1 LYHQLN
7 EEPEDESMNSDLQL
21 ADFARLVREQTE
33 KVNAAK
39 GKQAEQLQMELS
51 VFIGQQMQSLMA
63 QGLSVTEIQNAVR
76 AAVTDIVPQTYA
88 PDIDESDNHG
98 DSLNPP
104 VSVTTYFLPMD
115 ENVIADFTSGKLN
128 QAAFLELL
136 FASPDIIA
144 LEMTEGID
152 LVLSG
157 YGKIDAYDEVTCGG
171 EIVAGPDGEAF
182 MPEHVDVREQDGS
195 AYLISDPMVFKTAE
209 EVAVITVLLSSI
221 DEQNFCKKA
230 DIKKLIK
237 SGWLDGYD
245 KRSVKK
251 EAAYIISALQEEY
264 ISLRNMYE
272 KAAKNKKGMLIFVG
286 YEGDDDEFQN

>member
-7 EEPEDESMNSDLQL
+7 EETEDETMNSDLQL
-21 ADFARLVREQTE
+21 AEFARQVREQTE

-51 VFIGQQMQSLMA
+51 IFIGQQMQSLMA
-63 QGLSVTEIQNAVR
+63 QGLSVTEIQNTVR

-88 PDIDESDNHG
+88 PDIDESENHG
-98 DSLNPP
+98 EPLSSP
-104 VSVTTYFLPMD
+104 VSATTYFLPID
-115 ENVIADFTSGKLN
+115 ENVIADFTSVELN
-128 QAAFLELL
+128 EIKFMELL
-136 FASPDIIA
+136 CTSPDIIA

-152 LVLSG
+152 LVLG
-157 YGKIDAYDEVTCGG
+157 GFGKTNAYDEVTCGG

-182 MPEHVDVREQDGS
+182 MSEQVDVREQDDS
-195 AYLISDPMVFKTAE
+195 AYVICEPMVFKSAE
-209 EVAVITVLLSSI
+209 EVAAIVALLSSI
-221 DEQNFCKKA
+221 DEQDFRKKA
-230 DIKKLIK
+230 DIKKLMK

-251 EAAYIISALQEEY
+251 EAQYIISALQEEFA
-264 ISLRNMYE
+264 SLRDVYE

-286 YEGDDDEFQN
+286 YEDDDE

>member
-7 EEPEDESMNSDLQL
+7 EETEDESMNTDLQL
-21 ADFARLVREQTE
+21 ADFARFVREQTE
-33 KVNAAK
+33 KVNAAR

-88 PDIDESDNHG
+88 PDIDESYNNG
-98 DSLNPP
+98 ESLNPP
-104 VSVTTYFLPMD
+104 VSVTTYFLPIE
-115 ENVIADFTSGKLN
+115 ENVITDFTSGKLN
-128 QAAFLELL
+128 ETAFLELL
-136 FASPDIIA
+136 FTSPDITP

-157 YGKIDAYDEVTCGG
+157 YGKTNAYDEVTCGG

-182 MPEHVDVREQDGS
+182 MPEQVDVREQDDH
-195 AYLISDPMVFKTAE
+195 AYVISDPMVSKTAE
-209 EVAVITVLLSSI
+209 EVAVITALLSSI
-221 DEQNFCKKA
+221 DEQDFRKKA

-251 EAAYIISALQEEY
+251 EAQYIISALQEEY
-264 ISLRNMYE
+264 ISLRDVYE

-286 YEGDDDEFQN
+286 YEGEEYGESK